1 MAGLHI
7 AVVPVDPDDADDLSS
22 ALWGKMIR
30 ATQGGGLRK
39 Q

>member
-7 AVVPVDPDDADDLSS
+7 AVVPVDAEDAQELSD

-39 Q
+39 K

>member
-7 AVVPVDPDDADDLSS
+7 AVVPVDPDDEDDLSN

-30 ATQGGGLRK
+30 ATQGGGLRRR
-39 Q
+39 